1 MWNRIFEWFTNGKKM
16 MAGVLLFLTGM
27 VGQSFSQK
35 TLAQIPFI
43 LMASGLMCFVNVL
56 FSKISKHNI
65 NILIFLLINVAALET
80 ALSLTSYQIPGSDT
94 TVDSMTMAMIWIV
107 CIIAV
112 WVLQII
118 LLRIP
123 ERSARIAL
131 AAGET
136 VVSMIAVAAAFI
148 VPIILS
154 VVL

>member
-1 MWNRIFEWFTNGKKM
+1 MWNKIFQWFGNGKKM
-16 MAGVLLFLTGM
+16 LAGVLLLVAGM
-27 VGQSFSQK
+27 IGQSFSQK

-65 NILIFLLINVAALET
+65 NILIFLLINIAALET
-80 ALSLTSYQIPGSDT
+80 ALSLTSYQMPGSDT
-94 TVDSMTMAMIWIV
+94 AVDSMTMALIWIACLV
-107 CIIAV
+107 VV
-112 WVLQII
+112 WILQIF

-123 ERSARIAL
+123 GWSVRIAM

-136 VVSMIAVAAAFI
+136 VVSVIAVCVAFI

-154 VVL
+154 VIM